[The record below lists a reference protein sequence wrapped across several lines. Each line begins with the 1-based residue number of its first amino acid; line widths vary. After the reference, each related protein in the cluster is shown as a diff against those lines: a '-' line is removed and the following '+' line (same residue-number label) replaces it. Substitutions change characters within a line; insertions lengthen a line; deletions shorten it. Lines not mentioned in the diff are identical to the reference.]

1 MQRGEAIC
9 LRAHSGQEADLG
21 LTADQLDSRAQA
33 LSHLLHCILTTQ
45 PAETQTVDPGDLARP
60 PTPKESAML
69 GLHEA
74 HTHLLP
80 KQPRMCLSAHDTF
93 KMTLLGHIRA
103 PVAAPMAA
111 PLQGPLPSTVQI
123 WHNDG
128 FD

>member
-1 MQRGEAIC
+1 
-9 LRAHSGQEADLG
+9 
-21 LTADQLDSRAQA
+21 
-33 LSHLLHCILTTQ
+33 
-45 PAETQTVDPGDLARP
+45 
-60 PTPKESAML
+60 ML

-80 KQPRMCLSAHDTF
+80 KQPGMCLSAHDTL
-93 KMTLLGHIRA
+93 KMTLLGRIRA

-111 PLQGPLPSTVQI
+111 PLQGPLPSTAQI